1 MGTKTRR
8 LTLGLLAV
16 LAGSA
21 LAFNGHRVAEGPL
34 RLTIGEVEAVTAYDT
49 PAGVPVTVQ
58 NTGTEP
64 LSVELEVTDLVDQW
78 RVVGSGT
85 QLVAPI
91 VIGDNAYI
99 ASGSV
104 ITGEVPPY
112 ALALGRARQENKEGW
127 VIRKGLAEPPE
138 KK

>member
-1 MGTKTRR
+1 M
-8 LTLGLLAV
+8 
-16 LAGSA
+16 
-21 LAFNGHRVAEGPL
+21 
-34 RLTIGEVEAVTAYDT
+34 
-49 PAGVPVTVQ
+49 
-58 NTGTEP
+58 
-64 LSVELEVTDLVDQW
+64 
-78 RVVGSGT
+78 GSGT

-112 ALALGRARQENKEGW
+112 ALALGRARQENKTDW
-127 VIRKGLAEPPE
+127 VIRKGLAGPPE